1 MRRLGAILLLALPM
15 AARASA
21 PDTSPRPQT
30 RLETPAPAVQAI
42 RPNPRPQSEQMA
54 AMTRAGSLPVTGPDA
69 SARPGLRPPEVVE
82 QALFKKRK
90 LRKGAVCGDLDIQGE
105 EAGPVPG
112 RISGCGIKGAVR
124 VTSVSGVRLSQP
136 ALINC
141 PTAKALN
148 KWVRKG
154 VQPAFR
160 KRVVEL
166 RVAAHYA
173 CRPRN
178 NQSGAKIS
186 EHGRGNAIDISGFVL
201 KSGEIVT
208 VLNDWGRRAL
218 KKAHRAACGPFG
230 TVLGPNSDR
239 FHNDH
244 FHLDTARHRG
254 GPYCR

>member
-1 MRRLGAILLLALPM
+1 MKRLGALLLLGLPM
-15 AARASA
+15 AAPASA
-21 PDTSPRPQT
+21 PETSPRPQT
-30 RLETPAPAVQAI
+30 RLSAPASDPQAI
-42 RPNPRPQSEQMA
+42 RPNPRPRSDQMA
-54 AMTRAGSLPVTGPDA
+54 AMDSAVGLPVTGPGV
-69 SARPGLRPPEVVE
+69 SARPGLRPPEVAE
-82 QALFKKRK
+82 QALFKRRK

-112 RISGCGIKGAVR
+112 RISGCGIDGAVR

-148 KWVRKG
+148 NWVRKG

-186 EHGRGNAIDISGFVL
+186 EHGRGKAIDISGFVL
-201 KSGEIVT
+201 KNGEIVT
-208 VLNDWGRRAL
+208 VLNDWGSRPL

-239 FHNDH
+239 FHRDH